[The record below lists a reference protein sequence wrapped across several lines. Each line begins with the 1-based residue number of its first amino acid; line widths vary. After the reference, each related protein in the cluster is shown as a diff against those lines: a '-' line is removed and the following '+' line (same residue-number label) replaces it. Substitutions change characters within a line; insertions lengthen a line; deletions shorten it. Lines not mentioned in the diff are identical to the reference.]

1 MDFHAAASFHMRE
14 RLELPAKP
22 EYAFPFPE
30 DETEREMI
38 QPGKVRRLAV
48 ITGASSGLGTEFARL
63 AAADGFETL
72 LIARRMDRLQ
82 ALSSELKKKYDVEA
96 HVLGLDLTEPGA
108 PGRVMEALDAIGL
121 VPDVLVNNAGFGA
134 CGSSL
139 DMDPA
144 RLRRMLELNAG
155 ALTELSLR
163 IGREMRDMG
172 RGRIMNVASTAAFQ
186 ACPYLG
192 VYGAT
197 KAYVLSFTEALAEEL
212 RGTAVTATAFCPGPT
227 RTEFGDAAGLA
238 KENAFDLCELE
249 SAERPA
255 DAAARTGWEGMMAG
269 RRIVIDGW
277 GNRVIARL
285 AWALPRGI
293 VSRLAAFVLKRL
305 KTES

>member
-1 MDFHAAASFHMRE
+1 MAQTTKA
-14 RLELPAKP
+14 
-22 EYAFPFPE
+22 
-30 DETEREMI
+30 
-38 QPGKVRRLAV
+38 RRLAV

-63 AAADGFETL
+63 AAAEGFETL
-72 LIARRMDRLQ
+72 LIARRVDRLH
-82 ALSSELKKKYDVEA
+82 AVASELEEKYGTRA
-96 HVLGLDLTEPGA
+96 HVLGLDLTEPDA
-108 PGRVMEALDAIGL
+108 PERVMEAIDAIGM
-121 VPDVLVNNAGFGA
+121 VPEVLVNNASFGA
-134 CGSSL
+134 FGPAL

-163 IGREMRDMG
+163 VGRKMRDMG

-197 KAYVLSFTEALAEEL
+197 KAFVLSFTEALAEEL
-212 RGTAVTATAFCPGPT
+212 RGTAVAATAFCPGPT

-238 KENAFDLCELE
+238 KENAFDLCDLE

-255 DAAARTGWEGMMAG
+255 DIAARTGWEGMMRG
-269 RRIVIDGW
+269 KRVVIDGW
-277 GNRVIARL
+277 TNRLIARF

-293 VSRLAAFVLKRL
+293 VSRLAAFILKRL

>member
-1 MDFHAAASFHMRE
+1 M
-14 RLELPAKP
+14 LPWLLFEMEK
-22 EYAFPFPE
+22 
-30 DETEREMI
+30 REMA
-38 QPGKVRRLAV
+38 QTTKARRLAV

-63 AAADGFETL
+63 AAAEGFETL
-72 LIARRMDRLQ
+72 LIARRVDRLH
-82 ALSSELKKKYDVEA
+82 AVASELEEKYGTRA
-96 HVLGLDLTEPGA
+96 HVLGLDLTEPDA
-108 PGRVMEALDAIGL
+108 PERVMEAIDAIGM
-121 VPDVLVNNAGFGA
+121 VPEVLVNNAGFGA
-134 CGSSL
+134 FGPAL

-163 IGREMRDMG
+163 VGRKMRDMG

-197 KAYVLSFTEALAEEL
+197 KAFVLSFTEALAEEL
-212 RGTAVTATAFCPGPT
+212 RGTAVAATAFCPGPT

-238 KENAFDLCELE
+238 KENAFDLCDLE

-255 DAAARTGWEGMMAG
+255 DIAARTGWEGMMRG
-269 RRIVIDGW
+269 KRVVIDGW
-277 GNRVIARL
+277 TNRLIARF

-293 VSRLAAFVLKRL
+293 VSRLAAFILKRL

>member
-1 MDFHAAASFHMRE
+1 
-14 RLELPAKP
+14 
-22 EYAFPFPE
+22 
-30 DETEREMI
+30 
-38 QPGKVRRLAV
+38 
-48 ITGASSGLGTEFARL
+48 
-63 AAADGFETL
+63 
-72 LIARRMDRLQ
+72 
-82 ALSSELKKKYDVEA
+82 
-96 HVLGLDLTEPGA
+96 
-108 PGRVMEALDAIGL
+108 
-121 VPDVLVNNAGFGA
+121 
-134 CGSSL
+134 
-139 DMDPA
+139 
-144 RLRRMLELNAG
+144 MLELNAG

-212 RGTAVTATAFCPGPT
+212 RGTAVAATAFCPGPT

-238 KENAFDLCELE
+238 KENAFDLCDLE

-255 DAAARTGWEGMMAG
+255 DAAARTGWEGMKSG
-269 RRIVIDGW
+269 RRVVIDGW
-277 GNRVIARL
+277 TNRLIARF

-293 VSRLAAFVLKRL
+293 VSRLAAFILKRL

>member
-1 MDFHAAASFHMRE
+1 MAQTTKA
-14 RLELPAKP
+14 
-22 EYAFPFPE
+22 
-30 DETEREMI
+30 
-38 QPGKVRRLAV
+38 RRLAV

-63 AAADGFETL
+63 AAAEGFETL
-72 LIARRMDRLQ
+72 LITRRVDRLH
-82 ALSSELKKKYDVEA
+82 AVASELEEKYGTRA
-96 HVLGLDLTEPGA
+96 HVLGLDLTEPDA
-108 PGRVMEALDAIGL
+108 SERVMEAIDAIGM
-121 VPDVLVNNAGFGA
+121 VPEVLVNNAGFGA
-134 CGSSL
+134 FGPAL

-163 IGREMRDMG
+163 VGRKMRDMG

-197 KAYVLSFTEALAEEL
+197 KAFVLSFTEALAEEL
-212 RGTAVTATAFCPGPT
+212 RGTAVAATVFCPGPT

-238 KENAFDLCELE
+238 KENAFDLCDLE

-255 DAAARTGWEGMMAG
+255 DIAARTGWEGMMRG
-269 RRIVIDGW
+269 KRVVIDGW
-277 GNRVIARL
+277 TNRLIARV

-293 VSRLAAFVLKRL
+293 VSRLAAFILKRL

>member
-1 MDFHAAASFHMRE
+1 
-14 RLELPAKP
+14 
-22 EYAFPFPE
+22 
-30 DETEREMI
+30 
-38 QPGKVRRLAV
+38 
-48 ITGASSGLGTEFARL
+48 
-63 AAADGFETL
+63 
-72 LIARRMDRLQ
+72 
-82 ALSSELKKKYDVEA
+82 
-96 HVLGLDLTEPGA
+96 
-108 PGRVMEALDAIGL
+108 
-121 VPDVLVNNAGFGA
+121 
-134 CGSSL
+134 
-139 DMDPA
+139 
-144 RLRRMLELNAG
+144 MLELNAG

-255 DAAARTGWEGMMAG
+255 DAAARTGWEGTMAG